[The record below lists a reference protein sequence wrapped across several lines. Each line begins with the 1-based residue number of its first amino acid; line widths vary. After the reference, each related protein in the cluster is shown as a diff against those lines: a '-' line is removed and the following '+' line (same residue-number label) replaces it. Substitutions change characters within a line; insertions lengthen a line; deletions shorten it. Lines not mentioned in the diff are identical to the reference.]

1 MVEYISIT
9 IEINTLLFRVGKSSL
24 FHHDFNCFT
33 LKTYFLWTKIT
44 FENITSHISH
54 FHVFCIN
61 ISSHLKVFTL

>member
-33 LKTYFLWTKIT
+33 LKTYFL
-44 FENITSHISH
+44 
-54 FHVFCIN
+54 
-61 ISSHLKVFTL
+61 